1 MHVRRW
7 VSIAAVM
14 TNACSQTYE
23 PRATPLFSTH
33 EAGTVHAC
41 ASRVRDTTAPC
52 RLPVPASTELL
63 ERIVATS
70 TPAIAGDTVTFA
82 VRAPSVTHITLVGGL
97 RLSLDRVGSTDL
109 WAARVYVPGMR
120 ESVISYRLLTDTTTV
135 IPRRS
140 AVRGSRAP
148 RPPLRAMTLRGTL
161 RFDTLQSVALGMPR
175 EIISYV
181 PRTAG
186 IHGRIDVV
194 YIADG
199 ATVRDLA
206 PMMDTLVTRGELPPM
221 VLVGVRAARSNPGDA
236 ATANDRARE
245 YVYGFDPDSTR
256 YLAHEKFFVEE
267 VSAWAEKT
275 LNIANTRAGRTIWG
289 ASNGGAFAVAM
300 GLRHPDRFA
309 HVIAASPVYALIPR
323 AAVNGPLPTFTL
335 SAGTLEQ
342 VVRGTTASLVATL
355 RNLNASM
362 KFELFAGGH
371 DDLIWSESFVRAV
384 NEQPAPAAGY

>member
-7 VSIAAVM
+7 FSIAAVVM
-14 TNACSQTYE
+14 TNACSQTFE

-41 ASRVRDTTAPC
+41 AARMREATGPC
-52 RLPVPASTELL
+52 RLPLPVSTALL

-70 TPAIAGDTVTFA
+70 TPAITGDTVTFA
-82 VRAPSVTHITLVGGL
+82 VRAPSVTHISLVGGL

-109 WAARVYVPGMR
+109 WAARVYVPGMS
-120 ESVISYRLLTDTTTV
+120 ETVISYRLLTETTKAV
-135 IPRRS
+135 PRRR
-140 AVRGSRAP
+140 AVRGAHAP
-148 RPPLRAMTLRGTL
+148 GPPLRSMTLRGIL
-161 RFDTLQSVALGMPR
+161 RTDTLQSIALGMPR
-175 EIISYV
+175 EVIYYV
-181 PRTAG
+181 PRSPAVT
-186 IHGRIDVV
+186 GRIDVV

-206 PMMDTLVTRGELPPM
+206 PMLDTLITRGELPPIA
-221 VLVGVRAARSNPGDA
+221 LVGVRAARTNSSDA
-236 ATANDRARE
+236 NGRNDRARE
-245 YVYGFDPDSTR
+245 YVYGFDSDSTR

-275 LNIANTRAGRTIWG
+275 LNVANTRAGRTIWG

-323 AAVNGPLPTFTL
+323 AASNGPLPTFTL
-335 SAGTLEQ
+335 SAGTLEE
-342 VVRGTTASLVATL
+342 VVRGTTASMVATL
-355 RNLNASM
+355 RNLNARM
-362 KFELFAGGH
+362 TFDLFAGGH
-371 DDLIWSESFVRAV
+371 DDLIWSESFVRTV
-384 NEQPAPAAGY
+384 NDQPESTAK